1 VLDRAFAIPYAC
13 SSPRCLFV
21 IERVVLTWYI
31 STTSDEHPKPVSWQK
46 RCILLVE
53 RQIQGEGLRRYGLL
67 GAAAELMVITTEDGK
82 RVDTEKDLSAP
93 ERHILQKL
101 FVWESLATS
110 IEQFNEKKDE
120 AFRKGWNNSGPVNEG
135 DSLKSIIR
143 DLQRKVMA
151 RLASDGSH

>member
-1 VLDRAFAIPYAC
+1 
-13 SSPRCLFV
+13 
-21 IERVVLTWYI
+21 
-31 STTSDEHPKPVSWQK
+31 
-46 RCILLVE
+46 
-53 RQIQGEGLRRYGLL
+53 
-67 GAAAELMVITTEDGK
+67 MVITTEDGK
-82 RVDTEKDLSAP
+82 RVDTERDLSAP

>member
-1 VLDRAFAIPYAC
+1 
-13 SSPRCLFV
+13 
-21 IERVVLTWYI
+21 
-31 STTSDEHPKPVSWQK
+31 
-46 RCILLVE
+46 
-53 RQIQGEGLRRYGLL
+53 
-67 GAAAELMVITTEDGK
+67 MVITTEDGK
-82 RVDTEKDLSAP
+82 HVDTEKDLSAP